1 MDLKNLEKIGLE
13 LYRKYKNIYRKFRKD
28 LDTYFSKEDVFHEVC
43 MYYLEAKKKGE
54 SDCINYAIKMT
65 NRKLFTLLK
74 SVAKSFYISE
84 LFDEEQNYEELFDL
98 EKLK

>member
-1 MDLKNLEKIGLE
+1 MDLKSLEKVGLD

-28 LDTYFSKEDVFHEVC
+28 LDTYCSKEDVFHDVC
-43 MYYLEAKKKGE
+43 MYYLEGKQKGVE
-54 SDCINYAIKMT
+54 DCMEYAIKMT

-74 SVAKSFYISE
+74 SVVKSFYISE
-84 LFDEEQNYEELFDL
+84 LFDEEQNYEEKFDV